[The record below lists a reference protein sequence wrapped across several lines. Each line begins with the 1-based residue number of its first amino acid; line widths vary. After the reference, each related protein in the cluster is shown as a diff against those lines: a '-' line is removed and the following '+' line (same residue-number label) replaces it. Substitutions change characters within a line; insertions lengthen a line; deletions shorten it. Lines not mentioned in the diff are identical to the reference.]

1 MLGPALAW
9 LAVARQCFAD
19 PCGGLT
25 RGLLTS
31 AFALVVGLE
40 RVFHLDQREDAGF
53 AWLTGGRRCP
63 SRYTV
68 GGWRRHLPWYEVEAF
83 CRRTRPGHLI
93 QGDVALVSYDEH
105 TLPRWTHKF
114 RIKKG

>member
-9 LAVARQCFAD
+9 LTVARQCFAD

-40 RVFHLDQREDAGF
+40 RVFHLDQMEDPGF

-63 SRYTV
+63 SRHSV

-83 CRRTRPGHLI
+83 CRRTRPWHLI